1 MQTSNCGRPHK
12 VLSSFYFFLCI
23 LEHKI
28 MQVQTAWWSP
38 GTITYMHFLKF
49 QHINTKSVVFKGI
62 YILKVSAQL
71 FLRFQQHVLVIL
83 IVTQFQ
89 SSPGTQTRIHSS
101 KWSFSVK
108 TNILQGSKNY
118 FQTLEYI
125 PVIQQQVVLHGWP
138 FHKHQ
143 NNEIN
148 NCGVQFVMLS
158 FQTPSSPS

>member
-1 MQTSNCGRPHK
+1 MQMSNCGHPHK
-12 VLSSFYFFLCI
+12 VLSSFYFFLHV

-38 GTITYMHFLKF
+38 QTITYMRFLKF
-49 QHINTKSVVFKGI
+49 QHINTKSFVLKGI
-62 YILKVSAQL
+62 YTLKVPAQL

-83 IVTQFQ
+83 IVTWFQ
-89 SSPGTQTRIHSS
+89 SSLGTQTCVYSS

-108 TNILQGSKNY
+108 TNILQGSKSY

-125 PVIQQQVVLHGWP
+125 PVIQQQAVLRGWP
-138 FHKHQ
+138 FHKQQ

-148 NCGVQFVMLS
+148 NCGV
-158 FQTPSSPS
+158 